1 MIKFEIKDK
10 ETGKT
15 ATYVKEDITMGE
27 AEKFYD
33 HMEFSEKENAKE
45 KPDARKVRKNERQ
58 FLANLFKDQGLTEE
72 DILNNMSTKTYSRVF
87 DALFQEMQ
95 GEDGESSEDASEE
108 VGKTEEQS
116 Q

>member
-15 ATYVKEDITMGE
+15 ASYVKEDITMGE

-72 DILNNMSTKTYSRVF
+72 DILNNMSTRQYAKVSEDTFR
-87 DALFQEMQ
+87 EIK
-95 GEDGESSEDASEE
+95 GEDEEDSETTSNET
-108 VGKTEEQS
+108 GKTEE
-116 Q
+116 